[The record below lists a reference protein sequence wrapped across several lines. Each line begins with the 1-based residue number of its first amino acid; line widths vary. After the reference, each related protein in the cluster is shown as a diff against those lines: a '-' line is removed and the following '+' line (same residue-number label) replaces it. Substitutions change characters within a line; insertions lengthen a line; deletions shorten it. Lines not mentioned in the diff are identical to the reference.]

1 MEIGAFFQC
10 YKNRTA
16 TWHALK
22 AFRDAY
28 PRSTV
33 ILMSD
38 NGSDFSDI
46 ATEFNAKYFH
56 ETESC
61 APSFDCTD
69 KAKQALCIARWQKYL
84 PLIEEEYFMVL
95 EDDVL
100 VKKAY
105 EEPFLGTINGNT
117 INTINPRVWKN
128 IPFAKISGKKPY
140 SGHGGSVYHKGRF
153 LHAISNKEVVQYLFE
168 HWKEIGLCPNHIDF
182 DILCSILVILD
193 GGTIHKLNTHKDMG
207 TNQTSDANVLHQYKV
222 HY

>member
-10 YKNRTA
+10 YKNRKA

-33 ILMSD
+33 IMMND
-38 NGSDFSDI
+38 NGDDFSDI
-46 ATEFNAKYFH
+46 AAEFNAKYFH
-56 ETESC
+56 EFESC
-61 APSFDCTD
+61 PPSFDRTD
-69 KAKQALCIARWQKYL
+69 KTKQSLCIARWQKYL

-117 INTINPRVWKN
+117 INYIKEHVWDN
-128 IPFAKISGKKPY
+128 IPFTNVRGKLLY
-140 SGHGGSVYHKGRF
+140 SGHGGSVYHKERF
-153 LHAISNKEVVQYLFE
+153 LHAISNKEVVQYLFDN
-168 HWKEIGLCPNHIDF
+168 WKEIGLCPVRIDF

-193 GGTIHKLNTHKDMG
+193 GGTIHKLNTHKDMS
-207 TNQTSDANVLHQYKV
+207 TNRTTVAHVLHQYKV
-222 HY
+222 YY